1 MFVKCLDPEDEEGG
15 YYYDDYVKGDYN
27 DDESDAYAYEGGD
40 EAATGGADGDA
51 GEDPVTVA
59 KSTSVIFSAAEYEGD
74 DGAAAGGEDAG
85 AAEGSGAAGTTAAG
99 EPGEYAGYE
108 GGSGA
113 GGNGA
118 TGYYLLAKSF
128 PHRTQ
133 LLFNVYRGGRRV

>member
-1 MFVKCLDPEDEEGG
+1 MFAKCLDEEYEYYGDE
-15 YYYDDYVKGDYN
+15 DYVKGQGDYN
-27 DDESDAYAYEGGD
+27 DDDAYAYEGGD

-51 GEDPVTVA
+51 GEDPVIVA

-74 DGAAAGGEDAG
+74 DGAAAAGGEDAG

>member
-1 MFVKCLDPEDEEGG
+1 MFAKCLDEEYEYYGDED
-15 YYYDDYVKGDYN
+15 YYVKGDYN

-74 DGAAAGGEDAG
+74 DGAAAAGGEDAG

-133 LLFNVYRGGRRV
+133 LLINVYRGGRRV

>member
-1 MFVKCLDPEDEEGG
+1 MFAKCLDEEYEYYGDE
-15 YYYDDYVKGDYN
+15 DYVKGQGDYN
-27 DDESDAYAYEGGD
+27 DDDAYAYEGGD

-51 GEDPVTVA
+51 GEDPVIVA

-74 DGAAAGGEDAG
+74 DGAAAAGGEDAG

-133 LLFNVYRGGRRV
+133 LLFNVYRGGRRI

>member
-1 MFVKCLDPEDEEGG
+1 MFAKCLDEEYEYYGDE
-15 YYYDDYVKGDYN
+15 DYVKGQGDYN
-27 DDESDAYAYEGGD
+27 DDDAYAYEGGD
-40 EAATGGADGDA
+40 EAATGGADEDA
-51 GEDPVTVA
+51 GEDPVIVA

-74 DGAAAGGEDAG
+74 DGAAAAGGEDAG